1 MKAKERDRKLRDRL
15 AQLAGYKD
23 HADALAHR
31 GPDGVVLHKRKVP
44 PCQQQQPE
52 R

>member
-1 MKAKERDRKLRDRL
+1 MTRKTDQKLRDRL

-23 HADALAHR
+23 YADALAHR
-31 GPDGVVLHKRKVP
+31 GPDGVVPHRRKVP
-44 PCQQQQPE
+44 PCQQQPPE